1 MRLKLREP
9 LVYDFLIMSLMQEI
23 VNAVYKRAWITPDK
37 AQYLRELVQT
47 DTQRAISTMAN
58 ILTDISTSRKVK
70 NYGY

>member
-9 LVYDFLIMSLMQEI
+9 LVYDFRIKNLAQEV

-37 AQYLRELVQT
+37 AQYLQELIQT
-47 DTQRAISTMAN
+47 DTQRAIVEMAN
-58 ILTDISTSRKVK
+58 ILTEISTSRKVK